1 VPTKVK
7 LQSKPKTSG
16 LTFQELI
23 LKLMHYWDRQGCV
36 LQQPYD
42 TEVGAGTMHPETFLR
57 VLGSAPYRV
66 AYVQP
71 SRRPADGRYGEN
83 PNRLY
88 KHFQYQVILKPAPND
103 IQDLYLRSLEAI
115 GIDLREHDIR
125 FEEDNWESPTLGAWG
140 IGWQVLLDGLEI
152 TQFTYFQQSG
162 GIDLDPISV
171 EITYG
176 LERICAFLQDV
187 ESVYDIRWTPDMTY
201 GQIRLAEEQQLSE
214 YSFEKSDAKA
224 LRAEFELHEKEA
236 KELLDGWKVL
246 VGLTAQPGAPTKTEK
261 HGGEGAQGH
270 LALPVA
276 PAGTPAVAGSSLTV
290 GATAKARIRYPLLAA
305 YDHCLKCSHLFN
317 LMDARGVISTTER
330 AALMQRVRSLACR
343 TAAAYLDQI
352 GGKDNV
358 GAPTKLATP
367 GIQPLH
373 EVRS

>member
-1 VPTKVK
+1 MTVK
-7 LQSKPKTSG
+7 AKLEQERKG
-16 LTFQELI
+16 LTFQDLI
-23 LKLMHYWDRQGCV
+23 LKLMHFWGKQGCV

-42 TEVGAGTMHPETFLR
+42 TEVGAGTMSPETFLR
-57 VLGSAPYRV
+57 VLGSTPYRI

-88 KHFQYQVILKPAPND
+88 KHFQYQVILKPTPAT
-103 IQDLYLRSLEAI
+103 IQEMYLKSLEAI
-115 GIDLREHDIR
+115 GIDLRVHDIR

-187 ESVYDIRWTPDMTY
+187 ESVYEIRWNEEKSY
-201 GQIRLAEEQQLSE
+201 GDIRLAEEQQLSE
-214 YSFEKSDAKA
+214 YSFDRSDAQA

-236 KELLDGWKVL
+236 KELLDGWKSLEGNV
-246 VGLTAQPGAPTKTEK
+246 GAPTL
-261 HGGEGAQGH
+261 QR
-270 LALPVA
+270 L
-276 PAGTPAVAGSSLTV
+276 
-290 GATAKARIRYPLLAA
+290 RYPLLAA

-330 AALMQRVRSLACR
+330 AALMARVRTLACR
-343 TAAAYLDQI
+343 TAAAYLEQT
-352 GGKDNV
+352 GGEV
-358 GAPTKLATP
+358 ERR
-367 GIQPLH
+367 
-373 EVRS
+373 EVRG